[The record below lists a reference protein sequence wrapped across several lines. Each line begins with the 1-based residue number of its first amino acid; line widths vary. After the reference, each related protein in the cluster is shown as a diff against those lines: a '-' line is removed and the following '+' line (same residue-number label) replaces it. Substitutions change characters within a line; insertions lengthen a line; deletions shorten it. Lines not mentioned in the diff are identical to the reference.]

1 MQIERWKLQ
10 PEPEDSTARDVH
22 LANLAARQH
31 GVVTFADL
39 IACGFTPDAI
49 SVRAS
54 NGRLHPVHK
63 GVYAVGHANV
73 TQDGCYLAAVKACGE
88 GAALCLRSAGVLLN
102 TITWEDRYPDVL
114 VMGESAPQHPRIRGH
129 RTSYLPPEHVTTV
142 RGIPVTTA
150 ERTLLDLAGV
160 LPEPRLRR
168 AVRQAQY
175 LKLTTIGSLVEVLH
189 GPGPKRGRKKL
200 ARILAR
206 SAAPTQSELEDVVLD
221 LILRSGFTHPLVNA
235 PLYIAGRRIVPDFLW
250 PEQRLVI
257 EADGPHHDDPLERAA
272 DRERQ
277 RILEAH
283 GYRVIRVTW
292 EQAIAHPAA
301 TLRRVAEAGAPRAV
315 ESSGS
320 A

>member
-1 MQIERWKLQ
+1 MQIERLVLQ
-10 PEPEDSTARDVH
+10 AEPEQSTARDVQ
-22 LANLAARQH
+22 LAKLAARQH

-39 IACGFTPDAI
+39 LACGFTHDAI
-49 SVRAS
+49 SVRVR
-54 NGRLHPVHK
+54 NGRLHPLHR

-88 GAALCLRSAGVLLN
+88 GAVLSHRSRAMLEN
-102 TITWEDRYPDVL
+102 IIRWEDRYPDVL
-114 VMGESAPQHPRIRGH
+114 VLGDSVPRHPRIKGH
-129 RTSYLPPEHVTTV
+129 CTSYLPAHHVTTV

-150 ERTLLDLAGV
+150 ARTLLDLAGA
-160 LPEPRLRR
+160 LPEHRLRR
-168 AVRQAQY
+168 AVRQARF
-175 LKLTTIGSLVEVLH
+175 LELTTIPSLIEVLH
-189 GPGPKRGRKKL
+189 GPGPSRGRKKL

-221 LILRSGFTHPLVNA
+221 LVLRGGFAHPLVNE
-235 PLYIAGRRIVPDFLW
+235 PLYVAGRRIVPDFRW

-277 RILEAH
+277 RTLEAQ
-283 GYRVIRVTW
+283 GDRVLRVTW
-292 EQAIAHPAA
+292 EQAIAHPQA
-301 TLRRVAEAGAPRAV
+301 TLRRIGDAGSPRAV
-315 ESSGS
+315 SCSGS

>member
-1 MQIERWKLQ
+1 MVIERWIDRSQ
-10 PEPEDSTARDVH
+10 PELSTARDVR
-22 LANLAARQH
+22 LAKVAARQH
-31 GVVTFADL
+31 GVVSIADL
-39 IACGFTPDAI
+39 RACGLDRDAI
-49 SVRAS
+49 AARVV
-54 NGRLHPVHK
+54 NGRLHPLHR

-88 GAALCLRSAGVLLN
+88 GAALCLRSAGVVLN

-114 VMGESAPQHPRIRGH
+114 VVGESAPQHPRIRGH

-160 LPEPRLRR
+160 LPEERLRR
-168 AVRQAQY
+168 AVRQSRF
-175 LKLTTIGSLVEVLH
+175 LRLTTVRSLVEVLH
-189 GPGPKRGRKKL
+189 GPGPMRGRKKL
-200 ARILAR
+200 ARILAK

-221 LILRSGFTHPLVNA
+221 LILRGGFAHPLVNA
-235 PLYIAGRRIVPDFLW
+235 PLYLAGRRIVPDFCW

-272 DRERQ
+272 DQERQ

-292 EQAIAHPAA
+292 ERAIARPAA
-301 TLRRVAEAGAPRAV
+301 TLRRVAEADAPRAV
-315 ESSGS
+315 D
-320 A
+320 

>member
-1 MQIERWKLQ
+1 MQL
-10 PEPEDSTARDVH
+10 AR
-22 LANLAARQH
+22 LAARQH

-39 IACGFTPDAI
+39 IACGFTHDAI
-49 SVRAS
+49 SVRVR
-54 NGRLHPVHK
+54 NGRLHPLHR
-63 GVYAVGHANV
+63 GVYAVGHATV

-88 GAALCLRSAGVLLN
+88 VAVLGLLSGARLQNIIR
-102 TITWEDRYPDVL
+102 WEGRYPDVL
-114 VMGESAPQHPRIRGH
+114 VLGESAPRHPRVNGH
-129 RTSYLPPEHVTTV
+129 RTSYLPAHHVTTV

-168 AVRQAQY
+168 ALRQAQF
-175 LKLTTIGSLVEVLH
+175 LELTTIDSLVAVLH
-189 GPGPKRGRKKL
+189 GPGPRRGRTKL

-206 SAAPTQSELEDVVLD
+206 SAAPTQSELEDVVLE
-221 LILRSGFTHPLVNA
+221 LILQGGFTHPVVNA
-235 PLYIAGRRIVPDFLW
+235 PLYIAGREIVPDFRW
-250 PEQRLVI
+250 PEQRLII
-257 EADGPHHDDPLERAA
+257 EADGPHHDDPFERAA

-292 EQAIAHPAA
+292 EQAIAHRAA
-301 TLRRVAEAGAPRAV
+301 TLKRFGEAGAPRAGDC
-315 ESSGS
+315 SGS